1 VAERIG
7 ADPDTELYPS
17 LVVAV
22 AMNDT
27 RVATNRWVATNRT
40 TPLSTLLRS
49 AFDQLS
55 KRPPAAHP
63 PARTAHER
71 TRERMTDQPAP
82 PLAAEAGTEPLSH
95 RQVQVIFSGLMLGM
109 FLAAIDQTIV
119 ATALPTIVGELG
131 GLNHL
136 SWVVTSYLL
145 ATTVSTPLYGKLG
158 DLYGRKRL
166 FQAAIVI
173 FLVGSVLCG
182 LSSTM
187 GQLIAFRAIQGVGGG
202 GLLVLAQSIIADV
215 VSPRERGRYQGYFGA
230 VFGASSVLGPLLGG
244 FFTDN
249 LSWRWVFYVNIPLAI
264 VALFV
269 TAAVLPASVKRAG
282 AKIDY
287 VGATLLTAAIS
298 GIVLLTTWGGTEHAW
313 TSPTI
318 IGLGVGS
325 LVLVAVFLWVE
336 TKVSEPIL
344 PLRLFRIRVFN
355 VSGSASFI
363 VGVAMFGA
371 ISFLPLFLQVVNGAS
386 ATSSG
391 LSLVPLMVGLL
402 GASILVG
409 RQISKDGRYRRYP
422 IFGTAVAAVGL
433 YLLSTMG
440 TGTSTVTAGAF
451 MVVLGI
457 GIGSVMQVLV
467 LATQNAVPIADLG
480 VATSSVSFFR
490 SVGGSVG
497 VAVFGALFNNRL
509 IALISASTSPAD
521 AEELLGGSITPESVQ
536 ELPEALRVDYVD
548 AFADALTDVFLY
560 AVPVVLVAFALTWLL
575 KEVPLRG
582 RVDPD
587 DPARELAAG
596 SAPGTAAPSAM
607 IH

>member
-1 VAERIG
+1 M
-7 ADPDTELYPS
+7 TEQTTTTAPAS
-17 LVVAV
+17 LV
-22 AMNDT
+22 
-27 RVATNRWVATNRT
+27 
-40 TPLSTLLRS
+40 P
-49 AFDQLS
+49 
-55 KRPPAAHP
+55 
-63 PARTAHER
+63 
-71 TRERMTDQPAP
+71 
-82 PLAAEAGTEPLSH
+82 EALTH
-95 RQVQVIFSGLMLGM
+95 RQIQVIFSGLMLGM

-173 FLVGSVLCG
+173 FLAGSVLCG
-182 LSSTM
+182 LSDSM
-187 GQLIAFRAIQGVGGG
+187 GQLIAFRAVQGVGGG

-249 LSWRWVFYVNIPLAI
+249 LSWRWVFYVNIPLAV

-269 TAAVLPASVKRAG
+269 TASVLPASVRRAG

-298 GIVLLTTWGGTEHAW
+298 CIVLLTTWAGSEYAW
-313 TSPTI
+313 GSSMI
-318 IGLGVGS
+318 VGLGIASV
-325 LVLVAVFLWVE
+325 VLVAVFLLVE
-336 TKVSEPIL
+336 QRVSEPIL
-344 PLRLFRIRVFN
+344 PLRLFRIGVFN
-355 VSGSASFI
+355 VSGGASFI

-402 GASILVG
+402 GTSIYVG
-409 RQISKDGRYRRYP
+409 RAISKTGKYRRYP

-433 YLLSTMG
+433 FLLSTMG
-440 TGTSTVTAGAF
+440 TGTTTLMASAY

-497 VAVFGALFNNRL
+497 VAVFGALFNSRL
-509 IALISASTSPAD
+509 AD
-521 AEELLGGSITPESVQ
+521 GLARSVAPGEVDDLLGGSVTPESVQ
-536 ELPEALRVDYVD
+536 ELPAALRTDYVG

-582 RVDPD
+582 QVHAD
-587 DPARELAAG
+587 DPSRELAAG